1 MHHGKAWLI
10 ASFGLLYKVL
20 SLGWRNRTLS
30 YSLASGGIKEG
41 HSYRELLGEQGNK
54 WKTKLIF
61 FFLCYANANLHSG
74 GPRIVWKKN
83 VSVENVGI
91 FWKSLDV
98 FPHPG
103 KQAEIAEPQPSISSL
118 CYKWAQGENAVL
130 TLRELARE
138 KHRFYVYQKRTLKI
152 KKAKKRR
159 ERGKRGGRWGERE
172 MKEEKAE
179 NSGACLHSQHQGG
192 RGRRISKF

>member
-1 MHHGKAWLI
+1 
-10 ASFGLLYKVL
+10 
-20 SLGWRNRTLS
+20 
-30 YSLASGGIKEG
+30 
-41 HSYRELLGEQGNK
+41 
-54 WKTKLIF
+54 
-61 FFLCYANANLHSG
+61 
-74 GPRIVWKKN
+74 
-83 VSVENVGI
+83 
-91 FWKSLDV
+91 
-98 FPHPG
+98 
-103 KQAEIAEPQPSISSL
+103 
-118 CYKWAQGENAVL
+118 
-130 TLRELARE
+130 LARE